1 MNILIRAT
9 KQYSTKRLKRKY
21 KVYNVCKVTVECE
34 VTTERNIRINNKHT
48 LQ

>member
-1 MNILIRAT
+1 MHILIRAT
-9 KQYSTKRLKRKY
+9 NNTVPRGLKGNTKY
-21 KVYNVCKVTVECE
+21 KVTVECE

>member
-9 KQYSTKRLKRKY
+9 KQYSTMRLKRKY
-21 KVYNVCKVTVECE
+21 KVYKVTVECE